1 MNSSASDP
9 SRIVVYHRHHA
20 RRQRAKALSH
30 LVPALVL
37 LSSLLP
43 LLQGE
48 APSWVTAAEIGVGAA
63 YVVLLV
69 RELRHLH
76 HHPHH
81 RAAVEWLEI
90 AGAGI
95 LALEGYHIWHRHH
108 EAEAAGAPARFH
120 VLPWLYWGG
129 ALVYVGLAFGLRH
142 LDARRHLHLH
152 AEGFSLRPNPLV
164 PLRHWRWADID
175 TLVAVGPADLLIRYR
190 SGREERLSFAHLHEG
205 PALREQLLQHAAGG
219 PVHDENE
226 EPA

>member
-1 MNSSASDP
+1 MNSFAPDS

-48 APSWVTAAEIGVGAA
+48 TLSWVTAAEIGVGAA
-63 YVVLLV
+63 YVLLLV
-69 RELRHLH
+69 RELRHLQQ
-76 HHPHH
+76 HPHH
-81 RAAVEWLEI
+81 RARVEWLEI

-108 EAEAAGAPARFH
+108 EAADAGAPPRFH
-120 VLPWLYWGG
+120 VLPWLYWAV
-129 ALVYVGLAFGLRH
+129 ALVYVGLAFGLRR

-164 PLRHWRWADID
+164 ALRHWRWADID
-175 TLVAVGPADLLIRYR
+175 TLVAVGEADLLIRYR
-190 SGREERLSFAHLHEG
+190 SGREERLSFAHLHDG
-205 PALREQLLQHAAGG
+205 PALRQRLLEHAAGG
-219 PVHDENE
+219 EILEDE
-226 EPA
+226 A